1 MSSNGGSVTQFKSHG
16 RAGRSSRLLPT
27 YPHGKLLLGRAK
39 RELAALERL
48 AALSAS
54 LPLANDA
61 WRILLRIL
69 IDTLQRRQVTVLGL
83 ARDLRLSPD
92 IVVRYIRAL
101 ESERLVLVC
110 AGSDGQSGQSDQSSR
125 SGEGRTNAAGQV
137 RGPRLADAR
146 VTIGDEG
153 ILRVA
158 RYFLPEAA
166 NE

>member
-1 MSSNGGSVTQFKSHG
+1 MSSNGGSVTQFNSHG
-16 RAGRSSRLLPT
+16 RTGRSSRPLPT

-110 AGSDGQSGQSDQSSR
+110 AGSDGQSGQSSR
-125 SGEGRTNAAGQV
+125 SGEGRRNGAGQV
-137 RGPRLADAR
+137 REPRLADAR

>member
-1 MSSNGGSVTQFKSHG
+1 MSSNGGSETQFNSHG
-16 RAGRSSRLLPT
+16 RTGRSSRPLPT

-39 RELAALERL
+39 REIAALERL

-92 IVVRYIRAL
+92 IVMRYIRAL

-110 AGSDGQSGQSDQSSR
+110 AGSDGQSGQSGR
-125 SGEGRTNAAGQV
+125 SGEGRRNGAGQV
-137 RGPRLADAR
+137 REPRLADAR

>member
-1 MSSNGGSVTQFKSHG
+1 MSSNGGSVTQFNSHG
-16 RAGRSSRLLPT
+16 RTGRSSRPLPT

-92 IVVRYIRAL
+92 IVMRYIRAL

-110 AGSDGQSGQSDQSSR
+110 AGSDGQSGQSGR
-125 SGEGRTNAAGQV
+125 SGEGRRNGAGQV

>member
-16 RAGRSSRLLPT
+16 RAGPSLRLLPT

-54 LPLANDA
+54 LPLANEA

-92 IVVRYIRAL
+92 IVMRYIRAL

-110 AGSDGQSGQSDQSSR
+110 VGREGQSGQSGRSS
-125 SGEGRTNAAGQV
+125 EGRKNAAGQL